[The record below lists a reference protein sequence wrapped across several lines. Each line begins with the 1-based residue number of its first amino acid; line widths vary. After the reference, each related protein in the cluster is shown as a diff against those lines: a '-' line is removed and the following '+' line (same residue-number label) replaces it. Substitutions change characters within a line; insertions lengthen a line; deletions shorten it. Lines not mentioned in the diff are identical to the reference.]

1 MINDTV
7 KNKTIPVEKYNI
19 GQQHQ
24 PFVIAEMSGNHNGS
38 LDRALKIVDMAAEC
52 GAQAIKLQ
60 TYTPDTM
67 TININENEFHIG
79 DKSSLWEGKSLY
91 KLYEEAQTPWEWH
104 KPIFERARKHGLV
117 AFSSPFDA
125 TAVDFLESLNVSIYK
140 IASAELVDLNLIRR
154 VAQTKKPLIMST
166 GMASV
171 AEIHEAVNTA
181 RSNGCPDLI
190 LLKCTATYPAIPE
203 ESNLNSIPVMRDVF
217 DVEIGLSDHTLGI
230 GAAIAAVAMGATV
243 IEKHVTLARA
253 DGGVDSVF
261 SLEPHELKM
270 LVSETK
276 VARLAM
282 GTTYIGPTAAEHQ
295 SLKFRRS
302 LYAVEDIMA
311 GQRLTEKN
319 VRAIRPGLGLHPKN
333 YAILLG
339 RKVKCDIKRG
349 TAINW
354 KLID

>member
-1 MINDTV
+1 M
-7 KNKTIPVEKYNI
+7 KSKTISVEKYHI

-38 LDRALKIVDMAAEC
+38 LERSLKIVDMVAES

-67 TININENEFHIG
+67 TINISENEFYIS

-117 AFSSPFDA
+117 AFSSPFD
-125 TAVDFLESLNVSIYK
+125 TTSVDFLESLNVSIYK

-154 VAQTKKPLIMST
+154 VAQTKKPMIMST

-171 AEIHEAVNTA
+171 PEIHEAVHMA
-181 RSNGCPDLI
+181 RSNGCPDVI
-190 LLKCTATYPAIPE
+190 LLKCTATYPATPK
-203 ESNLNSIPVMRDVF
+203 ESNLNSIPVMREVF
-217 DVEIGLSDHTLGI
+217 GVQIGLSDHTLGI
-230 GAAIAAVAMGATV
+230 GAAVASVAMGATV
-243 IEKHVTLARA
+243 VEKHVTLARA
-253 DGGVDSVF
+253 DGGVDSAF
-261 SLEPHELKM
+261 SLEPLELKM
-270 LVSETK
+270 LVRETK
-276 VARLAM
+276 IAQLAM
-282 GTTYIGPTAAEHQ
+282 GSTYIGPTASEHS

-302 LYAVEDIMA
+302 LYAIENIVA
-311 GQRLTEKN
+311 GERLTEKN
-319 VRAIRPGLGLHPKN
+319 VRAIRPGLGLPPKCLS
-333 YAILLG
+333 IVLD
-339 RKVKCDIKRG
+339 RKAKVDIKRG

>member
-1 MINDTV
+1 M
-7 KNKTIPVEKYNI
+7 KNKTIKIENYNI
-19 GQQHQ
+19 GPQHQ

-38 LDRALKIVDMAAEC
+38 LERSLKIVDMAAEC

-104 KPIFERARKHGLV
+104 KPIFERARMHGLV
-117 AFSSPFDA
+117 AFSSPFDS
-125 TAVDFLESLNVSIYK
+125 TAVDYLESLNVSIYK
-140 IASAELVDLNLIRR
+140 IASAELVDLNLIRH
-154 VAQTKKPLIMST
+154 VARTKKPMIMST
-166 GMASV
+166 GMADI
-171 AEIHEAVNTA
+171 AEIHEAVDIA
-181 RSNGCPDLI
+181 RSNGCPNII

-203 ESNLNSIPVMRDVF
+203 DSNLKSIPVMRDVF
-217 DVEIGLSDHTLGI
+217 DLQIGLSDHTLGI
-230 GAAIAAVAMGATV
+230 GVAVASVAMGATV
-243 IEKHVTLARA
+243 IEKHVTLDRA
-253 DGGVDSVF
+253 DGGVDAAF

-276 VARLAM
+276 IAQLAM
-282 GTTYIGPTAAEHQ
+282 GTTHIGPTAAEQ
-295 SLKFRRS
+295 TSLKFRRS
-302 LYAVEDIMA
+302 LYAVENIKA
-311 GQRLTEKN
+311 GERLTVKN
-319 VRAIRPGLGLHPKN
+319 VRAIRPGLGLPPKN
-333 YAILLG
+333 LSIIVG